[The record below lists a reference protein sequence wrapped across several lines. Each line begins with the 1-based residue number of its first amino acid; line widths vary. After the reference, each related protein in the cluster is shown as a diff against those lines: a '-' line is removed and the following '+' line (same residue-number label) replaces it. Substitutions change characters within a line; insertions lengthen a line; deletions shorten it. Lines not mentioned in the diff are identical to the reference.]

1 MNTNRPKLMQSRKPE
16 PKKKSDAKKPTA
28 GVRLQK
34 FLATTGVSSRRKA
47 EDLIREG
54 RVKVNGKRVDE
65 LGVRI
70 DPKRDRVDVDGKP
83 VQPKK
88 TVWIAFHKPRGYLTS
103 RGDTHGR
110 RTIYDVLPPELHELF
125 YVGRL
130 DRDSE
135 GLLLLTNDGDTAH
148 AMLHPSYEME
158 RVYRARVEGDIST
171 GALRRLE
178 RGVELE
184 DGVAHAHQVRKLRDA
199 PEGQSAITIT
209 LTEGR
214 KREVRRML
222 EAVGHPVKRLI
233 RTKYGPISLDD
244 LKPGTWR
251 PLTRQEIAALPR
263 KRH

>member
-1 MNTNRPKLMQSRKPE
+1 MPSQKPG
-16 PKKKSDAKKPTA
+16 PKKRPEGARPAT

-34 FLATTGVSSRRKA
+34 YLASAGLASRRKA

-54 RVKVNGKRVDE
+54 RVTVNGKRVE
-65 LGVRI
+65 AAGVRVH
-70 DPKRDRVDVDGKP
+70 PKRDRVEVDGR
-83 VQPKK
+83 VVTPKK
-88 TVWIAFHKPRGYLTS
+88 AVWVAFHKPRGYLTS

-110 RTIYDVLPPELHELF
+110 RTIYDVLPPELQELF

-148 AMLHPSYEME
+148 RMLHPSYEME

-184 DGVAHAHQVRKLRDA
+184 DGIAQAQQVRKLKDA
-199 PEGQSAITIT
+199 PEGQSAVTIT

-214 KREVRRML
+214 KREVRRMFD
-222 EAVGHPVKRLI
+222 AVGHPVKKLV
-233 RTKYGPISLDD
+233 RTKYGPVSLGT
-244 LKPGTWR
+244 LKSGEWR
-251 PLTRQEIAALPR
+251 PLTKPELHALPR
-263 KRH
+263 GKRH

>member
-1 MNTNRPKLMQSRKPE
+1 MQSRKPR
-16 PKKKSDAKKPTA
+16 PKKTPEAKKPHP

-34 FLATTGVSSRRKA
+34 FLASAGVSSRRKA

-54 RVKVNGKRVDE
+54 RVSVNGKRVDE
-65 LGVRI
+65 MGVRVR
-70 DPKRDRVDVDGKP
+70 PGRDRVEVDGRT
-83 VQPKK
+83 VQSKK
-88 TVWIAFHKPRGYLTS
+88 AVWIAFHKPRGYLTS

-110 RTIYDVLPPELHELF
+110 RTIYDLLPPPLQGLF

-148 AMLHPSYEME
+148 RLLHPSHEVE
-158 RVYRARVEGDIST
+158 RVYRARVEGEISA

-178 RGVELE
+178 RGVELD
-184 DGVAHAHQVRKLRDA
+184 DGLAQARSVRRLKDA
-199 PEGQSAITIT
+199 PEGESAIEIT

-222 EAVGHPVKRLI
+222 DAVGHPVRRLV
-233 RTKYGPISLDD
+233 RTKYGPVGLGG
-244 LKPGTWR
+244 LKAGAWR
-251 PLTRQEIAALPR
+251 PLTREEIRALPR
-263 KRH
+263 RKRD

>member
-1 MNTNRPKLMQSRKPE
+1 MPSRKPG
-16 PKKKSDAKKPTA
+16 PKKKPEAGRSDS
-28 GVRLQK
+28 GIRLQK
-34 FLATTGVSSRRKA
+34 FLANAGVASRRKA

-54 RVKVNGKRVDE
+54 RVSVNGRRVEDM
-65 LGVRI
+65 GVRVR
-70 DPKRDRVDVDGKP
+70 PGRDRVEVDGTAI
-83 VQPKK
+83 QAKK
-88 TVWIAFHKPRGYLTS
+88 RVWIAFHKPRGYLTS

-110 RTIYDVLPPELHELF
+110 RTIYDVLPPELQALF

-148 AMLHPSYEME
+148 RMLHPSHEIE
-158 RVYRARVEGDIST
+158 REYRARVEGELST

-184 DGVAHAHQVRKLRDA
+184 DGVARARRVRKLKQA
-199 PEGQSAITIT
+199 HEGESTIVLT

-222 EAVGHPVKRLI
+222 DAVGHPVKRLV
-233 RTKYGPISLDD
+233 RTKYGPVSLGS
-244 LKPGTWR
+244 LKPGAWR
-251 PLTRQEIAALPR
+251 PLTREEVAALPR
-263 KRH
+263 SKRH